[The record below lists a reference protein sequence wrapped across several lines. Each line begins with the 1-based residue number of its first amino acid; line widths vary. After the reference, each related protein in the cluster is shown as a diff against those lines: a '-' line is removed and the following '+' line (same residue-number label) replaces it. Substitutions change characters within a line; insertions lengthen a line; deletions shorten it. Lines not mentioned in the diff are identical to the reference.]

1 MAAMH
6 RRWLYAAAAL
16 TALYWPV
23 VRVLGHPLYTRFWL
37 PMAVVLLIAA
47 VTLAV
52 AAGAA
57 GSYADLAAI
66 AGGTLSLAAFAM
78 QQIFL
83 DLTVSGIIVFSPGY
97 VAGRPRGPRLADLR
111 PDTFDRVVSSI
122 DGWMGLLTPCLAM
135 ASLVLALIHWQR
147 GDSSA

>member
-1 MAAMH
+1 MAAM

-57 GSYADLAAI
+57 GSYADLGAI

-83 DLTVSGIIVFSPGY
+83 DLTGSGIIGFSPGSVVGPAPWPR
-97 VAGRPRGPRLADLR
+97 VAGPRVRQVCPL
-111 PDTFDRVVSSI
+111 
-122 DGWMGLLTPCLAM
+122 
-135 ASLVLALIHWQR
+135 
-147 GDSSA
+147 